1 MTGNPYE
8 QPGWR
13 GVLRPG
19 GAELTRRL
27 LELADLASG
36 SAVLDVGCGE
46 GDTCAL
52 LEELGFRAAG
62 LDCSGRLLARGRAR
76 HPHLTLLEGDAA
88 HPPVPPLS
96 QDALLFECTLSAMD
110 APAALDGCLPL
121 LRPGGMVL
129 MADLYAR
136 LPSPVLPTRA
146 EWEALLTARGLR
158 PLGFEDQSKALGS
171 LLAQKIMDGED
182 LCALLCR
189 PLDQFRAARAGYCL
203 LWAVCEE
210 ELP

>member
-13 GVLRPG
+13 GALRPG
-19 GAELTRRL
+19 GPELTRRL
-27 LELADLASG
+27 LELAG
-36 SAVLDVGCGE
+36 PRPGCAVLDVGCGE

-52 LEELGFRAAG
+52 LAELGYQAAG
-62 LDCSGRLLARGRAR
+62 LDCSGALLARGRAR
-76 HPHLTLLEGDAA
+76 YPHLTLLEGDAA
-88 HPPVPPLS
+88 RPPFPPRS
-96 QDALLFECTLSAMD
+96 QDTLLFECTLSAMD

-121 LRPGGMVL
+121 LRPGGLVL

-136 LPSPVLPTRA
+136 LPSPALPDRA
-146 EWEALLTARGLR
+146 EWEALLRARGLR
-158 PLGFEDQSKALGS
+158 PLGFEDQSRALGS
-171 LLAQKIMDGED
+171 FLAQKIMDGAD

-203 LWAVCEE
+203 LWAAYEE

>member
-1 MTGNPYE
+1 MTANPYE

-13 GVLRPG
+13 GALRPG
-19 GAELTRRL
+19 GAALTRRL
-27 LELADLASG
+27 LELSALPPG

-46 GDTCAL
+46 GDACAL

-76 HPHLTLLEGDAA
+76 HPRLTLLEGDAA
-88 HPPVPPLS
+88 RPPLSPRS
-96 QDALLFECTLSAMD
+96 QDALLFECALSAMD

-129 MADLYAR
+129 LADLYAR
-136 LPSPVLPTRA
+136 LPSPALPTRGA
-146 EWEALLTARGLR
+146 WEELLTARGLR
-158 PLGFEDQSKALGS
+158 PLGFEDQSRALGS
-171 LLAQKIMDGED
+171 FLAQKIMDGED

-189 PLDQFRAARAGYCL
+189 PLDQFRAAKAGYCL
-203 LWAVCEE
+203 LWAVYEE